1 MAAQPATGKRYL
13 ISYDGRMAAGRGTAA
28 DVLIRAA
35 GGVNA
40 AAAIDGVKPMNR
52 EAWLAARPDVV
63 IVAAHNRAVYG
74 GLDALKARDEVLA
87 GNLME
92 SHIMR
97 SLENVLTHLRA
108 E

>member
-1 MAAQPATGKRYL
+1 M
-13 ISYDGRMAAGRGTAA
+13 I
-28 DVLIRAA
+28 
-35 GGVNA
+35 
-40 AAAIDGVKPMNR
+40 
-52 EAWLAARPDVV
+52 
-63 IVAAHNRAVYG
+63 
-74 GLDALKARDEVLA
+74 LDALKARDEVLA

>member
-1 MAAQPATGKRYL
+1 MEVELFQSNYEGAIVEKIQEAYGKMDGIVINPAAYTHT
-13 ISYDGRMAAGRGTAA
+13 S
-28 DVLIRAA
+28 V
-35 GGVNA
+35 
-40 AAAIDGVKPMNR
+40 AI
-52 EAWLAARPDVV
+52 
-63 IVAAHNRAVYG
+63 
-74 GLDALKARDEVLA
+74 LDALKARDEVLA